1 MGLGTLLGRISASA
15 REAARAA
22 VAACD
27 GNPPEALRGLSFMR
41 GRCNV
46 CGRRTR
52 FFYLAPELFRES
64 LTCEH
69 CRTTSRYR
77 SIARGIL
84 VAVQRQTGLNA
95 SSIAGLPAVG
105 PHRRL
110 RVHDT
115 QPPFRFEVC
124 AYPLPD
130 MLRRCS
136 WIDLTVSTFRPG
148 LQAGALV
155 APGVVNENLER
166 LTLPDASVDVL
177 ITSDVVEHVRLDGRA
192 HAEVARVVRP
202 GGCYLFTVPHFRD
215 RHDTLVRVEVTD
227 PDDPDRD
234 RFLTEPEYHGDANS
248 EDGRGALSYRS
259 YGTELDG
266 QLASLGFRVEY
277 TKTDWPAAGILNT
290 ELFYCTRVGVS

>member
-1 MGLGTLLGRISASA
+1 MRRSLIRRVVTRVHEGFRGAL
-15 REAARAA
+15 
-22 VAACD
+22 D
-27 GNPPEALRGLSFMR
+27 GVFAEVPEALSGQRFVR

-52 FFYLAPELFRES
+52 FFYPAPELFRES

-77 SIARGIL
+77 SIARGLL
-84 VAVQRQTGLNA
+84 VAVERQAGIRAA
-95 SSIAGLPAVG
+95 SVAGLAALRPN
-105 PHRRL
+105 RRL

-124 AYPLPD
+124 AYPLPE

-136 WIDLTVSTFRPG
+136 WIDLSVSTFKPG
-148 LQAGALV
+148 SQAGAVV

-166 LTLPDASVDVL
+166 LTLGDASVDVL
-177 ITSDVVEHVRLDGRA
+177 ITSDVMEHVRLDGRA
-192 HAEVARVVRP
+192 HAEIARVVRP

-259 YGTELDG
+259 YGTELDE
-266 QLASLGFRVEY
+266 QLAGLGLSVEY
-277 TKTDWPAAGILNT
+277 TKADWPAAGILNT
-290 ELFYCTRVGVS
+290 ELFYCTRVGAA